1 MSKNYYETLGVDKT
15 ASADEIKSAYRKLA
29 KQYHPDLNKTEEA
42 ANKFKEINEAYEVLS
57 DPQKKS
63 NYDTYGSADGMAGG
77 FSGGNAG
84 GFSSNGFGGFEDI
97 FNMFGGAFGGANRGE
112 NAKQPGEDIA
122 VRLNLTFKEACL
134 GGSKSITISRFEC
147 CEDCKGTGAKN
158 GKEYSTCATCKGSG
172 QMRYTQ
178 NTLFGQM
185 TTLGT
190 CKACGGTGKIIKEKC
205 SSCLGKGYNKRSR
218 TITLNI
224 PAGIDDGQV
233 ITLRGEG
240 NSSLNGGENGNLSV
254 LVSVQ
259 KHPLLVRKD
268 YNLYLTVSVPFTI
281 AMLGGKIKI
290 PTINEI
296 IELDIPELTQSG
308 TVLKVKN
315 KGVKYLRREL
325 YGDLF
330 VTVNVEFPKSIDKKT
345 KESISTIAEN
355 TNDAS
360 YLKYKDYLSKLNK
373 L

>member
-1 MSKNYYETLGVDKT
+1 MSKNYYETLGVDKN

-29 KQYHPDLNKTEEA
+29 KQYHPDLNKTDEA
-42 ANKFKEINEAYEVLS
+42 ATKFKEINEAYEVLS

-77 FSGGNAG
+77 FSGAG
-84 GFSSNGFGGFEDI
+84 TSGFGGGFGGFEDI
-97 FNMFGGAFGGANRGE
+97 FNMFGGAFGGNRAQ
-112 NAKQPGEDIA
+112 NVKQPGEDIA
-122 VRLNLTFKEACL
+122 VRLNLSFKEACL
-134 GGSKSITISRFEC
+134 GGSKSITITRYEC

-158 GKEYSTCATCKGSG
+158 GKEYSTCATCKGTG

-178 NTLFGQM
+178 NTMFGQM
-185 TTLGT
+185 TTMGT

-205 SSCLGKGYNKRSR
+205 TSCQGKGYNRRNR

-259 KHPLLVRKD
+259 KHSLLTRKD
-268 YNLYLTVSVPFTI
+268 YNLYLTVSVPFTT
-281 AMLGGKIKI
+281 AMLGGKIKV
-290 PTINEI
+290 PTVDDI

-308 TVLKVKN
+308 TVLKIKN
-315 KGVKYLRREL
+315 KGVKYLKREL

-330 VTVNVEFPKSIDKKT
+330 VTINVEFPKSLDKKT
-345 KESISTIAEN
+345 KESIASIKDN
-355 TNDAS
+355 TNDSS

-373 L
+373 I